1 MAWAR
6 RIVAAE
12 GSERPMCL
20 IFPALGMVRM
30 ASGSECGKGLGEG
43 E

>member
-12 GSERPMCL
+12 GSDRPMCL
-20 IFPALGMVRM
+20 IFPALEV
-30 ASGSECGKGLGEG
+30 GELEWSRG
-43 E
+43 VNVL